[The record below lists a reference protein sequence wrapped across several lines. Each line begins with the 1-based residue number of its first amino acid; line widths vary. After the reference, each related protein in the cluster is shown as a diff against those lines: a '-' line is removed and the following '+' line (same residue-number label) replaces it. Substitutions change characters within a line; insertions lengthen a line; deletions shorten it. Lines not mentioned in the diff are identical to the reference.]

1 MKETAFQTDELDRE
15 KKHLQEEMNVVAEL
29 IQQCIAENAR
39 IAQNQA
45 EYEKR
50 YNALAERFDRA
61 KARFSEVEDG
71 IVARQAQRE
80 MMQNLVDTL
89 EGMPD
94 AVDSFD
100 EDAWYALVDYVTV
113 YGRDD
118 VRFNFKNG
126 MEIKA

>member
-1 MKETAFQTDELDRE
+1 
-15 KKHLQEEMNVVAEL
+15 MNVVAEL
-29 IQQCIAENAR
+29 IQQCIAKNAR

-61 KARFSEVEDG
+61 KAWLGEVEDG
-71 IVARQAQRE
+71 IVAKQAQRE

-89 EGMPD
+89 EGMQD

-100 EDAWYALVDYVTV
+100 EGAWYALVGCATV
-113 YGRDD
+113 YGRED
-118 VRFNFKNG
+118 VRFTFKNG
-126 MEIKA
+126 VEIKA